1 MKARNLIGGP
11 GQSDAEF
18 GVEATRLL
26 LDTGLWFEHR
36 GDLPDLLGEP
46 LELFATV
53 SLITS
58 VDGSPRSSEHY

>member
-53 SLITS
+53 SLIT
-58 VDGSPRSSEHY
+58 